1 MTAARILLKENMML
15 SGRAVPVA
23 ASDIAI
29 TNAEYSNANAVIT
42 MGDSFTPQA
51 GVAYDILVNLAV
63 PTTTSGFTAT
73 IGGVYVYNRA
83 GNYKRF
89 PELKSP
95 FILRVMYLGDP
106 DHYNFISM
114 RPALWTL
121 CA

>member
-1 MTAARILLKENMML
+1 ML
-15 SGRAVPVA
+15 NRCAVPVT
-23 ASDIAI
+23 ASDIAL

-42 MGDSFTPQA
+42 MEDTFTPVA
-51 GVAYDILVNLAV
+51 GAVYDILVNLSV
-63 PTTTSGFTAT
+63 PTTASGFTAT
-73 IGGVYVYNRA
+73 IGGVYVYGRN

-106 DHYNFISM
+106 DHYNFVSM
-114 RPALWTL
+114 RPFIWTL